1 MLNFSASMCCGNMAK
16 RAKRSE
22 GEGNFIW
29 SDDEVELLLDVV
41 YAFKCNKEADG
52 YDWESIKSKYD
63 NIRALFLERYP
74 TPQNNTVVQRE
85 FKRKDPSKEFT
96 KDRLVAKIKA
106 LQLKYRSALDSGR
119 RSGGGR
125 VVAQFFDICSKI

>member
-1 MLNFSASMCCGNMAK
+1 MAK

-52 YDWESIKSKYD
+52 YDWESIKAKYD
-63 NIRALFLERYP
+63 IIRALFLERYP
-74 TPQNNTVVQRE
+74 VFLRA
-85 FKRKDPSKEFT
+85 FKRKETSN
-96 KDRLVAKIKA
+96 RLVAKIKA
-106 LQLKYRSALDSGR
+106 LQLKYRSALDSG
-119 RSGGGR
+119 
-125 VVAQFFDICSKI
+125 